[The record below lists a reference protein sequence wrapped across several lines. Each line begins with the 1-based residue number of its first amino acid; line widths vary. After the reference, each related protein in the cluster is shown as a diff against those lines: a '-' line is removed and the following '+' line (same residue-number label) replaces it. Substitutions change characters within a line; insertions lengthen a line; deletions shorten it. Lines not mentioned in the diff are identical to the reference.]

1 MEGASFF
8 DSWVFLW
15 IILPLLIFFS
25 RAIDVSLGTIRI
37 IFVSKGQRFLASLL
51 GFFEILVWI
60 IAITK
65 IMQNITNF
73 FYYIVYAGGFASGI
87 YLGIVIEERIAFGL
101 VSIHV
106 FTVKDA
112 KELLKKLRDRNYGV
126 TSRVAQGEKG
136 KIDELFIVI
145 KRKNLAQ
152 VLGILR
158 GYDSE
163 AFISVE
169 DVRLVKGGIFP
180 KVRQRR

>member
-1 MEGASFF
+1 MDGSSFF
-8 DSWVFLW
+8 DTWIFLW
-15 IILPLLIFFS
+15 VILPLLIFCS

-73 FYYIVYAGGFASGI
+73 FYYIVYAGGFAAGI
-87 YLGIVIEERIAFGL
+87 YFGILIEERLALGL

-106 FTVKDA
+106 FTSKDA
-112 KELLKKLRDRNYGV
+112 NELLKRLRDKNYGV
-126 TSRVAQGEKG
+126 TSRIARGEAG
-136 KIDELFIVI
+136 KIEELFIVI
-145 KRKNLAQ
+145 NRKNLGY
-152 VLGILR
+152 VLRILR
-158 GYDSE
+158 EYDKE

-180 KVRQRR
+180 HR